1 MYQNQLNHCQK
12 EYDTI
17 LNEIKTRISIMS
29 KLQNETEIVEKE
41 HAKEENKNRKLR
53 AQLENYKVPDVN
65 DYVNAEDFLYNL
77 EKELKI
83 WERKVEIAEVI
94 KFFKSFLKN
103 NLIIILKI
111 DGL

>member
-17 LNEIKTRISIMS
+17 LNEIKTRISILS
-29 KLQNETEIVEKE
+29 KLQNETEVVEKE

-94 KFFKSFLKN
+94 HYFFYKFFLNFLF
-103 NLIIILKI
+103 IIFI
-111 DGL
+111 